1 MPAVIID
8 RQPDSVTI
16 QLQVPLSRSM
26 LDTEVA
32 LQQALNEAGVLATSA
47 ALEHFDTDGTPLQMG
62 ETLWYSKGQ
71 QPCTYQTPY
80 GETVVERHVYQTA
93 AGGATFCPLER
104 EARIILTATPRFAQ
118 QISNKYAEMAGGR
131 VVRDLAR
138 NHGRQVSLAFVQDL
152 SSVVAAA
159 VQAKE
164 ETWHYATPKLE
175 AAVRTVSIGVDGS
188 CLLQVDAGGREV
200 MVGTVSLYDRQGERL
215 HTLYV
220 AAPPEYGKEQFFRR
234 LDREIAHVQT
244 LYPRAAYTG
253 IADGAADNW
262 TYLEQHTSSQC
273 VDFPHA
279 VSYVQRAAKAAC
291 PRRLAERAEWVD
303 DWCHRLKHDV
313 GAARRFVAELQRLQG
328 AGVAEAHQD
337 DLQAALTYFTNH
349 QHQMNYATRVAAHLP
364 IGSGVTEAAC
374 KTIVKMRLCRSGAKW
389 KTAGAGVVLS
399 LRTLS
404 YTEGRWEQ
412 FWAKIDQYGFPI
424 AIAA

>member
-1 MPAVIID
+1 MPAMIID
-8 RQPDSVTI
+8 RQQDSVTI
-16 QLQVPLSRSM
+16 QIQVSLSRSM

-32 LQQALNEAGVLATSA
+32 LQQTLNEAGVLATSA
-47 ALEHFDTDGTPLQMG
+47 ALQYFDTEGTPLQMG

-93 AGGATFCPLER
+93 TGGATFCPLER
-104 EARIILTATPRFAQ
+104 DARIILTSTPRFAQ

-131 VVRDLAR
+131 VVRDLTR
-138 NHGRQVSLAFVQDL
+138 NHRRKVSLAFVQDL
-152 SSVVAAA
+152 SGVVAGA

-164 ETWHYATPKLE
+164 ETWHYATPKLD

-188 CLLQVDAGGREV
+188 CLLQVDEGGREV
-200 MVGTVSLYDRQGERL
+200 MVGTVSLYDCQGEHL

-234 LDREIAHVQT
+234 LDREIAQVRT

-253 IADGAADNW
+253 VADGAADNW
-262 TYLEQHTSSQC
+262 TYLERHTESQC
-273 VDFPHA
+273 VDFQHA
-279 VSYVQRAAKAAC
+279 VSYVRRAAKAAC
-291 PRRLAERAEWVD
+291 PRRVAEREEWVA
-303 DWCHRLKHDV
+303 DWCHRLKHES
-313 GAARRFVAELQRLQG
+313 GAAQQFVAELQRLEATG
-328 AGVAEAHQD
+328 LAEAHQE

-374 KTIVKMRLCRSGAKW
+374 KTIVKMRMCRSGAKW

-412 FWAKIDQYGFPI
+412 FWDKIDQYGFPI
-424 AIAA
+424 AMAV

>member
-1 MPAVIID
+1 MPAVVID
-8 RQPDSVTI
+8 RQPDCVTLQI
-16 QLQVPLSRSM
+16 QVPLSGSM

-32 LQQALNEAGVLATSA
+32 LQHALNEAGVLATNA
-47 ALEHFDTDGTPLQMG
+47 ALQHFDTDGTPLQRG
-62 ETLWYSKGQ
+62 EAVWYSKGQ

-80 GETVVERHVYQTA
+80 GATVVQRHVYQTA

-104 EARIILTATPRFAQ
+104 DARIILTSTPRFAQ
-118 QISNKYAEMAGGR
+118 QVSNKYAEMAGGR

-138 NHGRQVSLAFVQDL
+138 NHGRDVSLAFVQDL
-152 SSVVAAA
+152 AGVVAGA

-164 ETWHYATPKLE
+164 QTWHYATPKLD

-188 CLLQVDAGGREV
+188 CLLQVDEGGRQV
-200 MVGTVSLYDRQGERL
+200 MVGTISLYDRQGERL

-220 AAPPEYGKEQFFRR
+220 AAAPEYGKEHFFAR
-234 LDREIAHVQT
+234 LDREIAHIRT

-262 TYLEQHTSSQC
+262 TYLERHTSSQC

-279 VSYVQRAAKAAC
+279 ASYVQRAAKAAC
-291 PRRLAERAEWVD
+291 PRRLAEREEWVA
-303 DWCHRLKHDV
+303 DWCHCLKHEV
-313 GAARRFVAELQRLQG
+313 GAARRFVAELQRLAA
-328 AGVAEAHQD
+328 AGVAAAHQEE
-337 DLQAALTYFTNH
+337 LQAARTYFTNH
-349 QHQMNYATRVAAHLP
+349 QHQMDYAARVAAHLP

-389 KTAGAGVVLS
+389 KTVGAGVVLS

-412 FWAKIDQYGFPI
+412 FWAKVDQYGFPI
-424 AIAA
+424 TIAA